1 MPQRLLNTFYPW
13 IKQDNY
19 LTGWAS
25 FIEWKN
31 IDWLKEWIGITLW
44 PKVNKLFTTQEP
56 MRAIN
61 FIQTSSVD
69 LRYWLIAWD
78 NWNIYRADSVDNT
91 PVFTATWE
99 VRQIVVMSN
108 FYYLF
113 ILNGSNLIDIYKIN
127 TADVLSNNWDWLT
140 ITSATN
146 LWSSGCPPYL
156 VTWSSEMY
164 IWLQG
169 SVVTFDWTTI
179 TDTFTPPSWEVVWLS
194 LQWSTVAIYS
204 NNGKTYFWDWAATLE
219 SGRWYMWARIER
231 IVNRW
236 GQDYVTCEDWQL
248 RVSSYTQSQRIFKPN
263 QSYRLEDN
271 SILSTKLDFSYDD
284 IDWKQNN
291 TSISA
296 LDDLYFYWSDTVKW
310 IYKYWSLFPW
320 LSNGIHKII
329 TQNHEGT
336 QIDYIYDMFFY
347 ERTDRILY
355 FSYKAWTTY
364 WVDYIDLDSLETCTS
379 WYWVTE
385 VFTGWTAFKK
395 KLDVI
400 RMSVSN
406 VDENNTASLYY
417 RVNNQDWVLIRT
429 INSVTDDIYYRENIF
444 TESTWVPFKE
454 FIDVQFKVELNWEWT
469 DTPPT
474 LNELLW
480 SYTITEA

>member
-44 PKVNKLFTTQEP
+44 PKVNKAILTSWA
-56 MRAIN
+56 MRGIN
-61 FIQTSSVD
+61 WEQLWTVD
-69 LRYWLIAWD
+69 LNRTIVWGD
-78 NWNIYRADSVDNT
+78 NWEIYKLNSDT
-91 PVFTATWE
+91 PVHTITWTNIISIVWLWNNYIIFTKA
-99 VRQIVVMSN
+99 N
-108 FYYLF
+108 F
-113 ILNGSNLIDIYKIN
+113 NTVWVDIYKISETDLQTNNFTSLASPLLTWQIFN
-127 TADVLSNNWDWLT
+127 TWV
-140 ITSATN
+140 
-146 LWSSGCPPYL
+146 PPTL
-156 VTWSSEMY
+156 VTGSSEMY
-164 IWLQG
+164 IWTQWA
-169 SVVTFDWTTI
+169 VAVFDWTSI
-179 TDTFTPPSWEVVWLS
+179 TSSFTVPDDYITWLS
-194 LQWSTVAIYS
+194 LQGSTVAIYS
-204 NNGKTYFWDWAATLE
+204 ISWNTYFWDWAATLE
-219 SGRWYMWARIER
+219 SGRWNLWARTEKV
-231 IVNRW
+231 VNLS

-248 RVSSYTQSQRIFKPN
+248 RASSYTQSQRIFKPN
-263 QSYRLEDN
+263 KSYRLENN
-271 SILSTKLDFSYDD
+271 SILSTKLDFSLEDPD
-284 IDWKQNN
+284 QNK

-296 LDDLYFYWSDTVKW
+296 LDDLYFYGRDTIKW
-310 IYKYWSLFPW
+310 IYKYWNLFPW

-336 QIDYIYDMFFY
+336 QIDIIYDMFFY
-347 ERTDRILY
+347 ERTDRKLY

-385 VFTGWTAFKK
+385 VFTGWTAFNKE
-395 KLDVI
+395 LDVI

-406 VDENNTASLYY
+406 VDENNTVSLYY

-429 INSVTDDIYYRENIF
+429 INSVTDDIYYRENIS
-444 TESTWVPFKE
+444 TESTWESFKD

-480 SYTITEA
+480 SYTITKA